1 MLEVFKDLENQII
14 IEYYKN
20 FVGEKEVENLV
31 KQFNVEQFCRKWDQ
45 VLTSRSTGLFGT
57 GITYSSVNANYSI
70 NDDGS
75 VKVVNKAYDTH
86 FEPTIIEGNSVAR
99 DDNIPTCRTVIFPSV
114 NVSVPG
120 NYWIIYISPTFDT
133 IIVAAP
139 LILPFIPID
148 ISNNFGVYVLAK
160 DRNQFWESITESTL
174 VFDVL
179 KKYGFTNLLNSP
191 ILSGESYS
199 I

>member
-14 IEYYKN
+14 VDYYKN
-20 FVGEKEVENLV
+20 FVGEKEVENLI
-31 KQFNVEQFCRKWDQ
+31 KQFNVVKFCRKWDQ

-57 GITYSSVNANYSI
+57 GITYSSVNANYSL

-75 VKVVNKAYDTH
+75 VKVVNTAYDTN
-86 FEPTIIEGNSVAR
+86 FNPTFIEGNSVAR
-99 DDNIPTCRTVIFPSV
+99 DDNIPTCRTVTFPSI
-114 NVSVPG
+114 NETVPG
-120 NYWIIYISPTFDT
+120 NYWIIYISPSFDT

-139 LILPFIPID
+139 LILPFVPID

-160 DRNQFWESITESTL
+160 DRNQFWASDTESKL

-179 KKYGFTNLLNSP
+179 KKYGFTNLWNSP